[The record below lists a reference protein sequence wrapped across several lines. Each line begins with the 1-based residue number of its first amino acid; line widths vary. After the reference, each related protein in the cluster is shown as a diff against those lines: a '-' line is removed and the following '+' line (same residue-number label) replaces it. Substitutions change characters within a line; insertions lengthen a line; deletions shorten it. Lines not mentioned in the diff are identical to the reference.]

1 MAESDFSTGQCA
13 HPRTKAQVARRAD
26 DLDRI
31 DTINARHNQ
40 VLGILG
46 YILSDLS
53 ELEDGAPMP
62 LAALH
67 SSLWAAQTLLEQAQ
81 EAATAM

>member
-13 HPRTKAQVARRAD
+13 QPRTKAQVARRAD

-46 YILSDLS
+46 YILAN
-53 ELEDGAPMP
+53 LEDLDEGTPMP
-62 LAALH
+62 PAVL
-67 SSLWAAQTLLEQAQ
+67 SSTLWAAQVLLEQAQ
-81 EAATAM
+81 EAATTL